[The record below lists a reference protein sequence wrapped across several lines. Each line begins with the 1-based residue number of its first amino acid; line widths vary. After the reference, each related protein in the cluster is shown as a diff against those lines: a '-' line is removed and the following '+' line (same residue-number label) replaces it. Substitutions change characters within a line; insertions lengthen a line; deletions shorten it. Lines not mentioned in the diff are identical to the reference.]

1 MQRQDVLGH
10 GVEESAVML
19 NTVTAAVAACSDEE
33 DLVGGRVVKVGRD
46 GDELKPDD
54 ITFIGVLSACAQAG
68 LLKQATAPALVPFL
82 YILVSDYSQ
91 RKHGAFIEKIPD
103 NVDAVMLG
111 ALLATC
117 RKCKNVE
124 VGERDQAA
132 GTLKLVELC
141 GVVQGSDGL
150 DESARMRGLTRESG
164 VSKTPDCSWVVVIG
178 KGMNHSIVQKVYQ
191 VLDLLVD
198 EMRLEGYVPN
208 AHVRRSIANK
218 AFAIVPS
225 EHIPV
230 LTQCIMLNQISIS
243 TLYKLFNGSMEG
255 RQSGWEGEF
264 SSSSPAR
271 SSDAPPSV
279 SWTKALMYTAAA
291 TGTLR
296 KRAATVPT
304 TKPAVQ
310 TPENT
315 PKATARRDWGT
326 LSATSIPNG
335 RMDAVA
341 GSMSNALRPYLS
353 DRLPTI
359 GVATRAPSPMA
370 REHSSRPGH
379 RASIVTSVIAGA
391 TMKMPKK

>member
-243 TLYKLFNGSMEG
+243 TLYKLFNGSM
-255 RQSGWEGEF
+255 
-264 SSSSPAR
+264 
-271 SSDAPPSV
+271 
-279 SWTKALMYTAAA
+279 
-291 TGTLR
+291 GTLR

>member
-1 MQRQDVLGH
+1 MQRQ
-10 GVEESAVML
+10 
-19 NTVTAAVAACSDEE
+19 
-33 DLVGGRVVKVGRD
+33 
-46 GDELKPDD
+46 ELKPDD

-243 TLYKLFNGSMEG
+243 TLYKLFNGSMGIPVRGVKTIGDITLAVELI
-255 RQSGWEGEF
+255 
-264 SSSSPAR
+264 P
-271 SSDAPPSV
+271 
-279 SWTKALMYTAAA
+279 
-291 TGTLR
+291 GTLR